1 LHILCLCFVDK
12 KAKNERRLR
21 MVFVFFYICKLAR
34 EQKNDVDGIH
44 GVVSE
49 GDIKARA
56 MG

>member
-1 LHILCLCFVDK
+1 
-12 KAKNERRLR
+12 

-56 MG
+56 MGQQMQVGVEDLATLALVEII

>member
-12 KAKNERRLR
+12 KAKNERLR